1 MQIAYNRM
9 KQLRLYYLLLDRH
22 RESERKMKSSS
33 RSMSF
38 KSSTKKKKK
47 NEMILST
54 SKSKSFPSTSTDG
67 VVYMRSYS
75 LGTGSFHVP
84 DSLVSFSIGEEDDGT
99 TTEQHIRLR
108 DERDDVEEL
117 SSSYENHITRTAV
130 TVAPPLIM
138 RPSDESEREEVL
150 KVSS

>member
-1 MQIAYNRM
+1 
-9 KQLRLYYLLLDRH
+9 
-22 RESERKMKSSS
+22 MKSSS
-33 RSMSF
+33 RSLSF
-38 KSSTKKKKK
+38 KSSAKKKKKKKKKKK
-47 NEMILST
+47 NEMMLST
-54 SKSKSFPSTSTDG
+54 SESKSSPSTSTDG

-75 LGTGSFHVP
+75 LGTGSFNVP
-84 DSLVSFSIGEEDDGT
+84 ASLASFSIGEEDDDT

-130 TVAPPLIM
+130 TPPLIM

>member
-67 VVYMRSYS
+67 VVYMRSY

-108 DERDDVEEL
+108 DDRDDVEEL

>member
-1 MQIAYNRM
+1 
-9 KQLRLYYLLLDRH
+9 
-22 RESERKMKSSS
+22 MKSSS
-33 RSMSF
+33 RSLSF
-38 KSSTKKKKK
+38 KSSAKKKKK
-47 NEMILST
+47 NEMMLST
-54 SKSKSFPSTSTDG
+54 SESKSSPSTSTDG

-75 LGTGSFHVP
+75 LGTGSFNVP
-84 DSLVSFSIGEEDDGT
+84 ASLASFSIGEEDDDT

-108 DERDDVEEL
+108 DDRDDVEEL

-130 TVAPPLIM
+130 TPPLIM

>member
-1 MQIAYNRM
+1 
-9 KQLRLYYLLLDRH
+9 
-22 RESERKMKSSS
+22 MKSSS
-33 RSMSF
+33 RSLSF
-38 KSSTKKKKK
+38 KSSAKKKKK
-47 NEMILST
+47 NEMMLST
-54 SKSKSFPSTSTDG
+54 SESKSSPSTSTDG

-75 LGTGSFHVP
+75 LGTGSFNVP
-84 DSLVSFSIGEEDDGT
+84 ASLASFSIGEEDDDT

-108 DERDDVEEL
+108 DDRDDVEEL

>member
-1 MQIAYNRM
+1 
-9 KQLRLYYLLLDRH
+9 
-22 RESERKMKSSS
+22 MKSSS

-54 SKSKSFPSTSTDG
+54 SKSKSSPSTSTDG

-75 LGTGSFHVP
+75 LGTGSFNVP
-84 DSLVSFSIGEEDDGT
+84 ASLASFSIGEEDDDT

-108 DERDDVEEL
+108 DDRDDVEEL

-130 TVAPPLIM
+130 TPPLIM

-150 KVSS
+150 KVSSYYPF

>member
-1 MQIAYNRM
+1 
-9 KQLRLYYLLLDRH
+9 
-22 RESERKMKSSS
+22 MKSSS
-33 RSMSF
+33 RSLSF
-38 KSSTKKKKK
+38 KSSAKKKKK
-47 NEMILST
+47 NEMMLST
-54 SKSKSFPSTSTDG
+54 SESKSSPSTSTDG

-75 LGTGSFHVP
+75 LGTGSFNVP
-84 DSLVSFSIGEEDDGT
+84 ASLASFSIGEEDDDT

-130 TVAPPLIM
+130 TPPLIM

>member
-1 MQIAYNRM
+1 
-9 KQLRLYYLLLDRH
+9 
-22 RESERKMKSSS
+22 MKSSS
-33 RSMSF
+33 RSLSF
-38 KSSTKKKKK
+38 KSSAKKKKKK
-47 NEMILST
+47 NEMMLST
-54 SKSKSFPSTSTDG
+54 SESKSSPSTSTDG

-75 LGTGSFHVP
+75 LGTGSFTVP
-84 DSLVSFSIGEEDDGT
+84 ASLASFSIGEEDDDT

-108 DERDDVEEL
+108 DDRDDVEEL

-130 TVAPPLIM
+130 TPPLIM

>member
-1 MQIAYNRM
+1 
-9 KQLRLYYLLLDRH
+9 
-22 RESERKMKSSS
+22 MKSSS
-33 RSMSF
+33 RSLSF
-38 KSSTKKKKK
+38 KSSAKKKKKKKK
-47 NEMILST
+47 NEMMLST
-54 SKSKSFPSTSTDG
+54 SESKSSPSTSTDG

-75 LGTGSFHVP
+75 LGTGSFNVP
-84 DSLVSFSIGEEDDGT
+84 ASLASFSIGEEDDDT

-108 DERDDVEEL
+108 DDRDDVEEL

-130 TVAPPLIM
+130 TPPLIM